1 MKLLPGDQH
10 CCDKCSTP
18 QQPRRAVC
26 VPGGREAFAYS
37 VLEMGAHAVLAVFCI
52 RASCSAGLRILL
64 CRGRLCKPQAGM
76 QGGKKRAEELGSEGY
91 SEMGKK
97 GATASPATGMGGRE

>member
-1 MKLLPGDQH
+1 
-10 CCDKCSTP
+10 
-18 QQPRRAVC
+18 
-26 VPGGREAFAYS
+26 
-37 VLEMGAHAVLAVFCI
+37 
-52 RASCSAGLRILL
+52 
-64 CRGRLCKPQAGM
+64 M